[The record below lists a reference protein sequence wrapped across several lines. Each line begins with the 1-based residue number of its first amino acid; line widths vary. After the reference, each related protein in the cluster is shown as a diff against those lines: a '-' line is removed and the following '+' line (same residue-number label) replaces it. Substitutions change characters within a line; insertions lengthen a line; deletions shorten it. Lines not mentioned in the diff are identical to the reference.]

1 MADKKV
7 VEFERRTT
15 MADEKVIEKPTLV
28 ARAEFTQKLVDLINN
43 SGVPLFVL
51 EPVIDGV
58 AAQVKQAVAAEIA
71 KEQEAYK
78 NKLEE
83 AGDEDKS
90 KE

>member
-1 MADKKV
+1 MADKKI

-15 MADEKVIEKPTLV
+15 MADEKVVEKPTLV

>member
-1 MADKKV
+1 
-7 VEFERRTT
+7 
-15 MADEKVIEKPTLV
+15 MADEKTVEKPTLV
-28 ARAEFTQKLVDLINN
+28 DRAEFTQKLVDLINN

-51 EPVIDGV
+51 EPIIDGIAV
-58 AAQVKQAVAAEIA
+58 QVKQAVAAELA

-83 AGDEDKS
+83 TGDEDKS

>member
-7 VEFERRTT
+7 VKFERRTT
-15 MADEKVIEKPTLV
+15 MADEKVVEKPTLV

>member
-15 MADEKVIEKPTLV
+15 MADEKVVEKPTLV

>member
-15 MADEKVIEKPTLV
+15 MADEKVVEKPTLV

-83 AGDEDKS
+83 AGVEDKS